1 MLIFVKL
8 LAPVFAGGVVAGAV
22 TFTAVQVQTAG
33 PDADQN
39 PARTEIIS
47 YGDQS

>member
-8 LAPVFAGGVVAGAV
+8 LAPVLAGGVVAGAV
-22 TFTAVQVQTAG
+22 TFTAVQVQTAA
-33 PDADQN
+33 PDADDN
-39 PARTEIIS
+39 PARSDIIS